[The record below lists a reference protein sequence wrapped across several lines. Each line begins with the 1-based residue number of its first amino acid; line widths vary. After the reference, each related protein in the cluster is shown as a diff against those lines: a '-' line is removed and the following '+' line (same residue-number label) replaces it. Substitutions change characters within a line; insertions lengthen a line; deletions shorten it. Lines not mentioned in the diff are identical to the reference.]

1 MRYKLSILLAAL
13 VLLGCQKTP
22 EPVPVHEYTPQ
33 EQAKEHLLQ
42 SFSPFIERLEPE
54 KIDSITDFLL
64 DSSKIDLDN
73 DGYVRYR
80 LIKKGLTLITIRF
93 RPGIPDSRI
102 EAYFYGGVSMK
113 GTVAPTLSFDWKKW
127 DDQWDID
134 VYDGDEAVAKLGL
147 GPFFYTT
154 EEKTLLIPVP
164 VFRFPD
170 ETSYSISVLV
180 FTEAFINYLLENVI
194 STE

>member
-1 MRYKLSILLAAL
+1 MRHKLSILLAAL
-13 VLLGCQKTP
+13 VLLGCQK
-22 EPVPVHEYTPQ
+22 ESQPVPEHEFTPQ

-54 KIDSITDFLL
+54 SIDNIKDFLL
-64 DSSKIDLDN
+64 DNSKVDIDK

-80 LIKKGLTLITIRF
+80 LIRKGLTLITIRF

-102 EAYFYGGVSMK
+102 DAYFYGGVTMK
-113 GTVAPTLSFDWKKW
+113 GTVVPTLSFDWKKW
-127 DDQWDID
+127 DDNWDIG
-134 VYDGDEAVAKLGL
+134 VYDGDQAVAKLGL
-147 GPFFYTT
+147 GPFFYTNENDT
-154 EEKTLLIPVP
+154 WLVPVP
-164 VFRFPD
+164 VFIFPD

-180 FTEAFINYLLENVI
+180 FTDAFITYLLENVI